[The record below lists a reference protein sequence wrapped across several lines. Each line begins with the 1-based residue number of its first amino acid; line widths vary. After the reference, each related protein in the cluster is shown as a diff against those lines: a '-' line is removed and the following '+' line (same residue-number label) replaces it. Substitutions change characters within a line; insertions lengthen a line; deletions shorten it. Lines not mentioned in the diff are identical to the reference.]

1 MDTTLTLP
9 KGQRPSVDDPNATR
23 LLPNPVP
30 NSKAIP
36 FFADDIS
43 QLRNPT
49 GWLNDNS
56 VNACA
61 QLLSGYFGTENVTG
75 GRPAILSS
83 FAMAQQR
90 DGTSLDDGMWRVNHR
105 SRYWEKDVWII
116 PIHQPSTQHWELAI
130 VYLRQCRIAYF
141 DSLAHPKTW
150 EEDVQVRVMHIT
162 MTFLHS

>member
-1 MDTTLTLP
+1 MVRPPRAGDDLGLP
-9 KGQRPSVDDPNATR
+9 AARVEH
-23 LLPNPVP
+23 
-30 NSKAIP
+30 
-36 FFADDIS
+36 
-43 QLRNPT
+43 LRRVRGRARASAGLAAP
-49 GWLNDNS
+49 GL
-56 VNACA
+56 
-61 QLLSGYFGTENVTG
+61 VTG